1 MVYTRTLKPKF
12 DIHPGRVRR
21 PRTSNLRQRYL
32 LSRREHPEL
41 VAISSPETSA
51 INNDNAVNFVSNF
64 ADASVNSE
72 DVVDALINHDLE
84 EVSINSDNFEDFSS
98 NEDDDDPENDNDFS
112 SNEDDDDPENDNDFS
127 SNEDDDDPENDNDF
141 SSNEDDDDLENDNDF
156 SQNDDYNPT
165 TQKMADGPEP
175 FQPFDGEYGPYFAN
189 FTEQMLFLWV
199 TKHMICK

>member
-1 MVYTRTLKPKF
+1 MVYTRTLKAKF

-41 VAISSPETSA
+41 VAINPPETSS
-51 INNDNAVNFVSNF
+51 INTDNAVNFFSNS

-72 DVVDALINHDLE
+72 ELE
-84 EVSINSDNFEDFSS
+84 DVSINNDNFEDISS
-98 NEDDDDPENDNDFS
+98 NEDDIPEKDDDFSSHDDDFSSHDDDFSSHDDDFSSHEDDDPENDD
-112 SNEDDDDPENDNDFS
+112 
-127 SNEDDDDPENDNDF
+127 
-141 SSNEDDDDLENDNDF
+141 DF
-156 SQNDDYNPT
+156 SQNDDYNPS
-165 TQKMADGPEP
+165 TQKMADGPEL
-175 FQPFDGEYGPYFAN
+175 FQPFDSEYGSYFAN

>member
-41 VAISSPETSA
+41 VAINPPETSS
-51 INNDNAVNFVSNF
+51 INTDNAVNFFSNS

-72 DVVDALINHDLE
+72 ELE
-84 EVSINSDNFEDFSS
+84 DVSINNDNLEDISSNEDDVPEKDDDFSS
-98 NEDDDDPENDNDFS
+98 NDDDFSSHEDDFSSHEDDDPENDNDFS
-112 SNEDDDDPENDNDFS
+112 
-127 SNEDDDDPENDNDF
+127 
-141 SSNEDDDDLENDNDF
+141 
-156 SQNDDYNPT
+156 QNDDFNPS
-165 TQKMADGPEP
+165 TQKMADGPKP

>member
-1 MVYTRTLKPKF
+1 MVYTRTLKAKF
-12 DIHPGRVRR
+12 YIHPGRVRC

-41 VAISSPETSA
+41 VAINPPETSS
-51 INNDNAVNFVSNF
+51 INTDNAVNFFSNS

-72 DVVDALINHDLE
+72 ELE
-84 EVSINSDNFEDFSS
+84 DVSINNDNFEDISS
-98 NEDDDDPENDNDFS
+98 NEDDVPEKDDDFSSHDDDFSSHEDDDPENDD
-112 SNEDDDDPENDNDFS
+112 
-127 SNEDDDDPENDNDF
+127 
-141 SSNEDDDDLENDNDF
+141 DF
-156 SQNDDYNPT
+156 SQNDDYNPS

>member
-1 MVYTRTLKPKF
+1 MVYTRTLKAKF

-21 PRTSNLRQRYL
+21 PRTSNLWQLYL

-41 VAISSPETSA
+41 VAINPPETSS
-51 INNDNAVNFVSNF
+51 INTDNAVNFFSNS

-72 DVVDALINHDLE
+72 ELEDVLANSEDLEDTSMNNNDFE
-84 EVSINSDNFEDFSS
+84 EVSTNNDDLEDISS
-98 NEDDDDPENDNDFS
+98 NEDDDPENDNDF
-112 SNEDDDDPENDNDFS
+112 F
-127 SNEDDDDPENDNDF
+127 
-141 SSNEDDDDLENDNDF
+141 
-156 SQNDDYNPT
+156 QNDDYNPS
-165 TQKMADGPEP
+165 TQKMADGPQP

>member
-1 MVYTRTLKPKF
+1 MVYTPTLKAKF

-21 PRTSNLRQRYL
+21 HRTSNLRQRYL

-41 VAISSPETSA
+41 VAINPPETSS
-51 INNDNAVNFVSNF
+51 INTDNAVNFFSNS

-72 DVVDALINHDLE
+72 ELE
-84 EVSINSDNFEDFSS
+84 DVSINNDNFEDISS
-98 NEDDDDPENDNDFS
+98 NEDDISEKDNDFSSHDDDFSSHEDDDPENDD
-112 SNEDDDDPENDNDFS
+112 
-127 SNEDDDDPENDNDF
+127 
-141 SSNEDDDDLENDNDF
+141 DF
-156 SQNDDYNPT
+156 SQNNDYNPS

>member
-1 MVYTRTLKPKF
+1 MVYTRTLKAKF

-41 VAISSPETSA
+41 VAINPPETSS
-51 INNDNAVNFVSNF
+51 INTDNAVNFFSNS

-72 DVVDALINHDLE
+72 ELE
-84 EVSINSDNFEDFSS
+84 DVSINNDNFEDISS
-98 NEDDDDPENDNDFS
+98 NEDDVPEKDDDFSSHEDDDPENDD
-112 SNEDDDDPENDNDFS
+112 
-127 SNEDDDDPENDNDF
+127 
-141 SSNEDDDDLENDNDF
+141 DF
-156 SQNDDYNPT
+156 SQNDDYNPS
-165 TQKMADGPEP
+165 TQKMADGSEP

>member
-21 PRTSNLRQRYL
+21 PRRSNLRQRYL
-32 LSRREHPEL
+32 LSRHEHPEL
-41 VAISSPETSA
+41 VTINPPETSS
-51 INNDNAVNFVSNF
+51 INTDNVVNFFSNS

-72 DVVDALINHDLE
+72 ELEDVSANSEDLEDASMNNDDFE
-84 EVSINSDNFEDFSS
+84 EVSTNNDDLEDISS
-98 NEDDDDPENDNDFS
+98 NEDDDP
-112 SNEDDDDPENDNDFS
+112 
-127 SNEDDDDPENDNDF
+127 
-141 SSNEDDDDLENDNDF
+141 ENDNDF
-156 SQNDDYNPT
+156 SQNDDYNPS

>member
-1 MVYTRTLKPKF
+1 MVYTRTLKAKF

-41 VAISSPETSA
+41 VAINPPETSS
-51 INNDNAVNFVSNF
+51 INTDNAVNFFSNS

-72 DVVDALINHDLE
+72 ELE
-84 EVSINSDNFEDFSS
+84 DISINNDNFEDISS
-98 NEDDDDPENDNDFS
+98 NEDDVSEKDDDFSSHEDDDPENDD
-112 SNEDDDDPENDNDFS
+112 
-127 SNEDDDDPENDNDF
+127 
-141 SSNEDDDDLENDNDF
+141 DF
-156 SQNDDYNPT
+156 SQNDDYNPS

>member
-1 MVYTRTLKPKF
+1 MVYTRTLKAKF

-41 VAISSPETSA
+41 VAINPPETSS
-51 INNDNAVNFVSNF
+51 INTDNAVNFFSNS

-72 DVVDALINHDLE
+72 ELEDVTIN
-84 EVSINSDNFEDFSS
+84 NDNFEDISS
-98 NEDDDDPENDNDFS
+98 NEDDVPEKDDDFSSHDDDFSSHDDDFSSHDDDFSSHEDDDPENDD
-112 SNEDDDDPENDNDFS
+112 
-127 SNEDDDDPENDNDF
+127 
-141 SSNEDDDDLENDNDF
+141 DF
-156 SQNDDYNPT
+156 SQNDDYNPS

>member
-1 MVYTRTLKPKF
+1 MVYTRTLKAKF

-41 VAISSPETSA
+41 VAINPPETSS
-51 INNDNAVNFVSNF
+51 INTDNAVNFFSNS

-72 DVVDALINHDLE
+72 ELE
-84 EVSINSDNFEDFSS
+84 DVSINNDNFEDISS
-98 NEDDDDPENDNDFS
+98 NEDDVPEKDDDFSSHDDDFSSHEDDDPENDD
-112 SNEDDDDPENDNDFS
+112 
-127 SNEDDDDPENDNDF
+127 
-141 SSNEDDDDLENDNDF
+141 DF
-156 SQNDDYNPT
+156 SQNDDYNPS

-175 FQPFDGEYGPYFAN
+175 FQLFDGEYGPYFAN

>member
-64 ADASVNSE
+64 ADTSVNSE

-98 NEDDDDPENDNDFS
+98 NEDDDDSENN
-112 SNEDDDDPENDNDFS
+112 
-127 SNEDDDDPENDNDF
+127 
-141 SSNEDDDDLENDNDF
+141 NDF

>member
-32 LSRREHPEL
+32 LLRREHSEL
-41 VAISSPETSA
+41 VAINSPETSV
-51 INNDNAVNFVSNF
+51 INTDNVVNFFSDS
-64 ADASVNSE
+64 AGASVNSE
-72 DVVDALINHDLE
+72 DLVEASVNSEDLADASINNDNLDADLE
-84 EVSINSDNFEDFSS
+84 EVAINNDNLEDISTNEEDNSD
-98 NEDDDDPENDNDFS
+98 
-112 SNEDDDDPENDNDFS
+112 
-127 SNEDDDDPENDNDF
+127 
-141 SSNEDDDDLENDNDF
+141 NDNDF
-156 SQNDDYNPT
+156 SQDDDYNPS

-175 FQPFDGEYGPYFAN
+175 FPPFDGEYGPYFAN

>member
-21 PRTSNLRQRYL
+21 PRRSNLRQRYL
-32 LSRREHPEL
+32 LSRRERPEL
-41 VAISSPETSA
+41 VAINPETPSINTDNVVNSFSDSA
-51 INNDNAVNFVSNF
+51 G
-64 ADASVNSE
+64 ASVNSE
-72 DVVDALINHDLE
+72 DVVGASINNDDLE
-84 EVSINSDNFEDFSS
+84 DDLRDSDDDLEQVSINNDNLEDVSSDEDG
-98 NEDDDDPENDNDFS
+98 DPENDDV
-112 SNEDDDDPENDNDFS
+112 
-127 SNEDDDDPENDNDF
+127 
-141 SSNEDDDDLENDNDF
+141 F
-156 SQNDDYNPT
+156 SQNDDYSPS

>member
-1 MVYTRTLKPKF
+1 MVYTRTLKAKF

-21 PRTSNLRQRYL
+21 PRTSNLWQQYL

-41 VAISSPETSA
+41 VAINPPETSS
-51 INNDNAVNFVSNF
+51 INTDNAVNFFSNS

-72 DVVDALINHDLE
+72 ELE
-84 EVSINSDNFEDFSS
+84 DVSINNDNFEDISS
-98 NEDDDDPENDNDFS
+98 NEDDVPEKDDDFSSHEDDDPENDD
-112 SNEDDDDPENDNDFS
+112 
-127 SNEDDDDPENDNDF
+127 
-141 SSNEDDDDLENDNDF
+141 DF
-156 SQNDDYNPT
+156 SQNDDYNPS

>member
-1 MVYTRTLKPKF
+1 MVYTRTLKAKF

-21 PRTSNLRQRYL
+21 PRTSHLRQRYL

-41 VAISSPETSA
+41 VAINPPETSS
-51 INNDNAVNFVSNF
+51 INTDNAVNIFSNS

-72 DVVDALINHDLE
+72 ELE
-84 EVSINSDNFEDFSS
+84 DVSINNDNFEDISS
-98 NEDDDDPENDNDFS
+98 NEDDVSEKDDNFSSHDDDFSSHDDDFSSHEDNDPENDD
-112 SNEDDDDPENDNDFS
+112 
-127 SNEDDDDPENDNDF
+127 
-141 SSNEDDDDLENDNDF
+141 DF
-156 SQNDDYNPT
+156 SQNDDYNPS
-165 TQKMADGPEP
+165 TQKIADGPEP

>member
-1 MVYTRTLKPKF
+1 MVYIRTLKAKF

-21 PRTSNLRQRYL
+21 SHTSNLRQRYL
-32 LSRREHPEL
+32 LSQREHPEL
-41 VAISSPETSA
+41 VAINPPETSS
-51 INNDNAVNFVSNF
+51 INTDNAVNFFSNS

-72 DVVDALINHDLE
+72 ELE
-84 EVSINSDNFEDFSS
+84 DVSINNDNFEDISS
-98 NEDDDDPENDNDFS
+98 NEDDVPEKDDDFSSHEDDFSSHEDDDPENDD
-112 SNEDDDDPENDNDFS
+112 
-127 SNEDDDDPENDNDF
+127 
-141 SSNEDDDDLENDNDF
+141 DF
-156 SQNDDYNPT
+156 SQNDDYNPS

>member
-1 MVYTRTLKPKF
+1 MVYTRTLKAKF

-41 VAISSPETSA
+41 VAINPPEMSS
-51 INNDNAVNFVSNF
+51 INTDNAVNFFSNS

-72 DVVDALINHDLE
+72 ELE
-84 EVSINSDNFEDFSS
+84 DVSINNDNFEDISS
-98 NEDDDDPENDNDFS
+98 NEDDVPEKDDDFS
-112 SNEDDDDPENDNDFS
+112 SH
-127 SNEDDDDPENDNDF
+127 
-141 SSNEDDDDLENDNDF
+141 
-156 SQNDDYNPT
+156 DDYNPS

>member
-21 PRTSNLRQRYL
+21 PRTSNLWQRYF
-32 LSRREHPEL
+32 LSRREHSEL
-41 VAISSPETSA
+41 VAINPPETSS
-51 INNDNAVNFVSNF
+51 INTDNAVNFFSNS

-72 DVVDALINHDLE
+72 ELE
-84 EVSINSDNFEDFSS
+84 DVSINNDNLEDISSNEDDVPEKNDNFSS
-98 NEDDDDPENDNDFS
+98 NEDDFS
-112 SNEDDDDPENDNDFS
+112 SHKDDISSHEDDDPEND
-127 SNEDDDDPENDNDF
+127 
-141 SSNEDDDDLENDNDF
+141 
-156 SQNDDYNPT
+156 DYNPS

-175 FQPFDGEYGPYFAN
+175 FQPFDGEYDLYFAN